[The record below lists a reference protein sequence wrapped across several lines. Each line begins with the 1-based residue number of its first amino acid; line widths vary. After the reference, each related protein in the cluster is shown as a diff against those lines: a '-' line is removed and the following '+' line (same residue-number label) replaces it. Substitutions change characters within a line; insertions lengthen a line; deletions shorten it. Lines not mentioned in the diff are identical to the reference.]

1 MAGNMVK
8 NKGGRPKG
16 SGSPYMQLSKAMAKA
31 FDRSVEKLGGVEA
44 IADLLVEEMRDKNNV
59 LPVLTVIQKY
69 LPRQHN
75 VEMELSASDNLA
87 SALSNVQQALEVQRS
102 EKAQVIEAEYREEQS
117 ENKKAD

>member
-1 MAGNMVK
+1 MAGNVVK

-117 ENKKAD
+117 ENEKAD

>member
-1 MAGNMVK
+1 MAGSVVK

-87 SALSNVQQALEVQRS
+87 SALSNVQNALELQRS
-102 EKAQVIEAEYREEQS
+102 EKAQVIEAEFSEEQS
-117 ENKKAD
+117 ENEKSD

>member
-1 MAGNMVK
+1 MAGNVVK

-31 FDRSVEKLGGVEA
+31 FDRSVEKVGGVEVV
-44 IADLLVEEMRDKNNV
+44 ADLLVEEMRDNGKILDV
-59 LPVLTVIQKY
+59 LKVVQSY

-87 SALSNVQQALEVQRS
+87 SALSNVQSALELQRS

-117 ENKKAD
+117 ENEKAD

>member
-1 MAGNMVK
+1 MAGNVVK

-87 SALSNVQQALEVQRS
+87 NALSNVQQALEVQRS
-102 EKAQVIEAEYREEQS
+102 EKAQVIEAEYREEHS
-117 ENKKAD
+117 ENEKAD